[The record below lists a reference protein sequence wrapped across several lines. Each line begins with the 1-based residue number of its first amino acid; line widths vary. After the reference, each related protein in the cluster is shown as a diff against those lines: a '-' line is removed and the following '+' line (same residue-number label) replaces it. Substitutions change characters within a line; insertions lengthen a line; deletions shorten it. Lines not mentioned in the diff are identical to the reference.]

1 LPEMDWESYG
11 LVISSQHRKAIVQSL
26 SQGPKSPKEIWLDT
40 RLRPSRVSRILR
52 ELDDHDLVLC
62 LTPRLR
68 KGKIY
73 QLTALGQQIASM
85 VK

>member
-1 LPEMDWESYG
+1 MSEMDWESYG
-11 LVISSQHRKAIVQSL
+11 LVIGSQHRKVIVQSL

-52 ELDDHDLVLC
+52 ELKDRDLLVC
-62 LTPRLR
+62 LTPKLR

-73 QLTALGQQIASM
+73 RLTALGQQIANM